1 MTSNGVATG
10 LGGTSE
16 VKDNKGSIMNRLMGA
31 LAMVTLTFAVGNS
44 ASAASV
50 NLNFTSGYVGATNQI
65 NYAYG
70 EGQSLTVSGLSA
82 TNSNYYNS
90 GILDTVGVTQ
100 NGSWGLYTTG
110 GTHAITNQYNA
121 NTSENQML
129 LLDFGQA
136 VTLDT
141 FTLSWTHHNN
151 GVPNYGSVLAYTD
164 SGLFTHNGL
173 RWDDLLDSGFSH
185 AGNPNA
191 YKNMH
196 ANQAVTVQGGI
207 LSQYWLIGAINPIF
221 GGTTDK
227 VADAFKLGGIS
238 FTTVDVSEVPLP
250 AAAWLFLT
258 GLAGMTW
265 LKKRKAQRELAL
277 QVA

>member
-1 MTSNGVATG
+1 
-10 LGGTSE
+10 
-16 VKDNKGSIMNRLMGA
+16 MNRLVGA
-31 LAMVTLTFAVGNS
+31 LVLVTLTFAAVS
-44 ASAASV
+44 SVSAATIS
-50 NLNFTSGYVGATNQI
+50 LNFTSGYVGSTNQI
-65 NYAYG
+65 SYG
-70 EGQSLTVSGLSA
+70 YGDGQSLTVSGLSA
-82 TNSNYYNS
+82 TNSTVFNS
-90 GILDTVGVTQ
+90 GILSNVGVTQ
-100 NGSWGLYTTG
+100 NRSWGLYTTG
-110 GTHAITNQYNA
+110 GTHAITNQYNSGT
-121 NTSENQML
+121 NQNQML

-136 VTLDT
+136 VTLET
-141 FTLSWTHHNN
+141 FTLSWAAHND
-151 GVPNYGSVLAYTD
+151 GIPNYGSVLAYTD

-173 RWDDLLDSGFSH
+173 RWNDLLENGFTH
-185 AGNPNA
+185 AGGPNA

-196 ANQAVTVQGGI
+196 VNQPVAVQGGI

-258 GLAGMTW
+258 GLAGMGW
-265 LKKRKAQRELAL
+265 MKRRKAKSQQSM